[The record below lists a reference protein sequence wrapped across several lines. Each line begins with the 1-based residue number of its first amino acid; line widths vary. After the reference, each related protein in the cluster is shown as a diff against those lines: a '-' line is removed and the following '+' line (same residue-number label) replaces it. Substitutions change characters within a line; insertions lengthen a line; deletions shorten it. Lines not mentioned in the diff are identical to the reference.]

1 MVDVR
6 VICAIGKHG
15 QLGLNGRLPWEGNPG
30 TEYKADVQR
39 FFALTR
45 GHVVIAGPR
54 TIASFPDWARS
65 ERTLV
70 EIHSADEPDAILKS
84 YCVRCLCRR
93 WPASLEGLCASDP
106 PLGRDAPS
114 LRWRSRSVFRSELV
128 VRRVAFRIAV
138 VGPATD
144 RVIGAIVYFRT
155 LVLAPTRSALP
166 KRAL

>member
-1 MVDVR
+1 MGLFETLMVDVR

-84 YCVRCLCRR
+84 YC
-93 WPASLEGLCASDP
+93 
-106 PLGRDAPS
+106 
-114 LRWRSRSVFRSELV
+114 
-128 VRRVAFRIAV
+128 
-138 VGPATD
+138 D
-144 RVIGAIVYFRT
+144 RVVYVGGGPPVWNAYAHLIRHWD
-155 LVLAPTRSALP
+155 VTRLP
-166 KRAL
+166 YDGEADRYFDPNWLFAG

>member
-70 EIHSADEPDAILKS
+70 EIHSADEPNAILNGNHLCLMSFAPGPKPFPSPIIALLRRKTSVAAPYAMFFVAFANWTYQIFAPCPRQDSALAGKTIQTYLFTS
-84 YCVRCLCRR
+84 Y
-93 WPASLEGLCASDP
+93 SLGS
-106 PLGRDAPS
+106 PLAPF
-114 LRWRSRSVFRSELV
+114 RSR
-128 VRRVAFRIAV
+128 
-138 VGPATD
+138 T
-144 RVIGAIVYFRT
+144 RT
-155 LVLAPTRSALP
+155 
-166 KRAL
+166 

>member
-70 EIHSADEPDAILKS
+70 EIHAADEPDAILKR
-84 YCVRCLCRR
+84 YC
-93 WPASLEGLCASDP
+93 
-106 PLGRDAPS
+106 
-114 LRWRSRSVFRSELV
+114 
-128 VRRVAFRIAV
+128 
-138 VGPATD
+138 D
-144 RVIGAIVYFRT
+144 RVVYVGGGPPVWKAYAHLIRHWD
-155 LVLAPTRSALP
+155 VTRLP
-166 KRAL
+166 YDGDADRYFDPNWLFAG

>member
-6 VICAIGKHG
+6 VICAIGKQG

-70 EIHSADEPDAILKS
+70 EIHAADEPDAILIAIAIELS
-84 YCVRCLCRR
+84 MSEVARQF
-93 WPASLEGLCASDP
+93 
-106 PLGRDAPS
+106 GRPM
-114 LRWRSRSVFRSELV
+114 
-128 VRRVAFRIAV
+128 RI
-138 VGPATD
+138 
-144 RVIGAIVYFRT
+144 
-155 LVLAPTRSALP
+155 
-166 KRAL
+166 